1 MLGATFAAIPRVS
14 HARPPSFIQRKKK
27 ARRNQAQKPANVP
40 ARKEN
45 PLTTS
50 ATAPS
55 SLQTYNSTWQQDLAE
70 TGVTITPA
78 PPVEP
83 KIELQEPSVQYDD
96 DIQKLVDEVFDEEK
110 MVVETL
116 TESKEDDAV
125 YKLATE
131 IESLGKIKLC
141 FEGSKKKI
149 FWRLLENYYLSVLIT
164 DGFCFAILITLHIS
178 FFFLL

>member
-1 MLGATFAAIPRVS
+1 MNKKADVS
-14 HARPPSFIQRKKK
+14 TPKKK
-27 ARRNQAQKPANVP
+27 ARRNQAQKPASVP

-55 SLQTYNSTWQQDLAE
+55 SLQTYNSTWQQDLAD
-70 TGVTITPA
+70 TSGVTITPA
-78 PPVEP
+78 PLVEP

-110 MVVETL
+110 MVVETP

-141 FEGSKKKI
+141 FESSKKKI
-149 FWRLLENYYLSVLIT
+149 IWRLPENYYLSVLIT